1 MAKLILEKRNNKLQ
15 SNDQK
20 TFEKFVMSEQE
31 FKEAVENSVALG
43 YDTVFKVAKKKQ
55 LWLNDE
61 KNMTITPVLIV
72 HTKKNG
78 YKMYCDDGTRRGM
91 SMLSPEGR
99 QYFTSKKEARAELA
113 EVAKTKLKEN
123 FNETV
128 KEVEEKIEPVTNA
141 MKGYA
146 TIAGALLG
154 EFKDKTKKKV
164 TEAIGLD
171 DAEKKDDAEAKLDN
185 ISQRF
190 KKISQNILDSNK
202 EIAAIS
208 RDIKD
213 LFSIIGKKS

>member
-43 YDTVFKVAKKKQ
+43 YDTVFKVTKKKQ

-72 HTKKNG
+72 HTKNG

-128 KEVEEKIEPVTNA
+128 KEVEEKMEPVTNA

>member
-15 SNDQK
+15 SNNQK

-91 SMLSPEGR
+91 SILSPEGR

-113 EVAKTKLKEN
+113 DVAKTKLKEN

-128 KEVEEKIEPVTNA
+128 REVEEKMEPVTNA

-171 DAEKKDDAEAKLDN
+171 DEEKKDDAETKLDN

>member
-43 YDTVFKVAKKKQ
+43 YDTVFKVTKKKQ

-113 EVAKTKLKEN
+113 EV
-123 FNETV
+123 
-128 KEVEEKIEPVTNA
+128 
-141 MKGYA
+141 
-146 TIAGALLG
+146 
-154 EFKDKTKKKV
+154 
-164 TEAIGLD
+164 
-171 DAEKKDDAEAKLDN
+171 
-185 ISQRF
+185 
-190 KKISQNILDSNK
+190 
-202 EIAAIS
+202 
-208 RDIKD
+208 
-213 LFSIIGKKS
+213 

>member
-15 SNDQK
+15 SNNQK

-43 YDTVFKVAKKKQ
+43 YDTVFKVTKKKQ

-78 YKMYCDDGTRRGM
+78 YKMYCNDGTRRGM

-99 QYFTSKKEARAELA
+99 QYFTTKKEARAELA

-128 KEVEEKIEPVTNA
+128 KEVEEKMEPVTNA

>member
-20 TFEKFVMSEQE
+20 TFEKYVMTEQE
-31 FKEAVENSVALG
+31 FKEAVENSIALG
-43 YDTVFKVAKKKQ
+43 FSTVFKVTKKHQ

-61 KNMTITPVLIV
+61 KAMTMTPVLIV

-78 YKMYCDDGTRRGM
+78 YKMYCDDNTRKGS
-91 SMLSPEGR
+91 SMLAPDGR
-99 QYFTSKKEARAELA
+99 HYFTTKKEARAELA
-113 EVAKTKLKEN
+113 GIMKSKLKEE
-123 FNETV
+123 FDETA
-128 KEVEEKIEPVTNA
+128 KKVEEKMEPVT
-141 MKGYA
+141 KTLRGYT
-146 TIAGALLG
+146 TIASALLD
-154 EFKDKTKKKV
+154 EFTDKTKKKV

-171 DAEKKDDAEAKLDN
+171 NEEKKDDAEAKLNN

-213 LFSIIGKKS
+213 LFGIIGKKS